1 MALDFLSRKLKKFF
15 GNRKVKQKLKHL
27 QGILIPTTTQEVIA
41 LVQKLWTPGTRKT
54 TICID
59 SYEDGILRGRFYGS
73 DGSAQAFPS
82 LSRFLM
88 LMEEML
94 EATNEP
100 QSDTLR
106 RSFSALLLQPNS
118 GIHWNSIPKGSLA
131 TFELQVLFRQHSS
144 WQGLLFWKEQ
154 HREQSFR
161 SVLELILLMDS
172 ALRRI
177 EVEEAS

>member
-1 MALDFLSRKLKKFF
+1 MSRKLEKFF
-15 GNRKVKQKLKHL
+15 ANRKVKQLLKHP
-27 QGILIPTTTQEVIA
+27 QVILIPTKTQEVIA
-41 LVQKLWTPGTRKT
+41 LVQNLWIPGNRKIT
-54 TICID
+54 VCID
-59 SYEDGILRGRFYGS
+59 SYEDGVLQGRFYGS
-73 DGSAQAFPS
+73 DGSAQAFSS
-82 LSRFLM
+82 LSRFLL

-94 EATNEP
+94 EITNEP

-106 RSFSALLLQPNS
+106 RSFSALLLQQGS
-118 GIHWNSIPKGSLA
+118 GIHWSSIPKGSLA

-172 ALRRI
+172 ALR
-177 EVEEAS
+177 EKEGLEAG